1 MRDAFHEDL
10 DKISD
15 QLVTM
20 TTMVATALERAT
32 TALLE
37 GDRTVAESVIAAD
50 DDIDT
55 LRREIDDL
63 AVDLLARQQPVAT
76 DLRMVVTAMHMSSDI
91 ERMGDLARH
100 IAKVARMAAPN
111 LAIPDDMRPI
121 IAEMAAVGQRLVKAT
136 GDAISSKDVY
146 AAVEIGRIDD
156 AMDELHKKVF
166 TTLLDNW
173 QHGMEAGVNA
183 TLLSR
188 YYERFGDHAVAIADR
203 IVYLVTGRYGNP
215 DEGLSRDAR

>member
-55 LRREIDDL
+55 LRREI
-63 AVDLLARQQPVAT
+63 
-76 DLRMVVTAMHMSSDI
+76 
-91 ERMGDLARH
+91 ERLEHNR
-100 IAKVARMAAPN
+100 
-111 LAIPDDMRPI
+111 
-121 IAEMAAVGQRLVKAT
+121 
-136 GDAISSKDVY
+136 
-146 AAVEIGRIDD
+146 
-156 AMDELHKKVF
+156 
-166 TTLLDNW
+166 
-173 QHGMEAGVNA
+173 EAGGWL
-183 TLLSR
+183 TT
-188 YYERFGDHAVAIADR
+188 GHAA
-203 IVYLVTGRYGNP
+203 
-215 DEGLSRDAR
+215 